1 MRHHTNRR
9 SAVLATALLLAWLQP
24 AAAQQAAPHF
34 PGANL
39 VLAGYGTTQYS
50 ALLTGTGGELTSSNN
65 FTASLAPILLFQMGE
80 DLLFEA
86 EMEFGLSGE
95 ATTTT
100 LEYAQIDYLGFESV
114 VVVGGKFLLPF
125 GLFGERLHASWV
137 NKLPNAP
144 LLYGHAHGGVAEAA
158 LLPILAD
165 AGAMARY
172 SRPVGA
178 DWGLDV
184 SFFVTQGPRMVTDGD
199 EHVDDAAH
207 DLAAS
212 ANFDPEHDD
221 GAAAAAAV
229 VPAVAFGTSFADNND
244 NKMLGARVGLVRAS
258 RLEVYVSGFHAMYDA
273 DNYLDFTGANV
284 AAEVRARGFELR
296 SEVAFLRQE
305 FATASE
311 YLTSQRGGY
320 YVQLSR
326 AFGRVEPVARWGH
339 LLEEEQRGTL
349 IQEARQRLALGA
361 SYWIAPTSPLKV
373 MYEWDSLDDDAL
385 VVQWAFGF

>member
-1 MRHHTNRR
+1 MRHHTSHR
-9 SAVLATALLLAWLQP
+9 SAALATALLLAGLQP
-24 AAAQQAAPHF
+24 AAAQQAAPYF

-39 VLAGYGTTQYS
+39 VLAGYGTAQYS
-50 ALLTGTGGELTSSNN
+50 VLLPAEGGATTSANN

-95 ATTTT
+95 TTTTT

-114 VVVGGKFLLPF
+114 VVVAGKFLLPF
-125 GLFGERLHASWV
+125 GLFGERLHATWV
-137 NKLPNAP
+137 NKLPNPP

-172 SRPVGA
+172 SRPMGA

-184 SFFVTQGPRMVTDGD
+184 SFFVTQGPRMVADGAGHADGD
-199 EHVDDAAH
+199 THNVVAA
-207 DLAAS
+207 
-212 ANFDPEHDD
+212 ANVDPEHDD
-221 GAAAAAAV
+221 GGAAAAAI
-229 VPAVAFGTSFADNND
+229 VPTVAFGTSFADNND
-244 NKMLGARVGLVRAS
+244 NKMLGARVGFVRAP

-273 DNYLDFTGANV
+273 DSYLDFTGANV
-284 AAEVRARGFELR
+284 AAEVRARGFEFR
-296 SEVAFLRQE
+296 SEVALLRQE
-305 FATASE
+305 FATETE
-311 YLTSQRGGY
+311 YLTSKRGGY

-326 AFGRVEPVARWGH
+326 TFGRVEPVARWGH
-339 LLEEEQRGTL
+339 LLEEELRGSL
-349 IQEARQRLALGA
+349 IQEGRQRLALGA

-373 MYEWDSLDDDAL
+373 MYEWDSLDDGAL
-385 VVQWAFGF
+385 VVQWAIGF